1 MNKKENLFTTTLR
14 LNLNNAQDMEAWNN
28 LMSTDRNQ
36 PEYSSYSRTIVTA
49 INDHFARQDR
59 MEEQQEWETALL
71 KKIEATILET
81 PPTVFKGS
89 RSPLRNRLQRNL
101 SRQHRL
107 IRMMKQKRTSKPSWT
122 ASEGCTTSGITT
134 DRKMIPLVIPD
145 QVEERK
151 T

>member
-71 KKIEATILET
+71 KKIEATIRET
-81 PPTVFKGS
+81 FAS
-89 RSPLRNRLQRNL
+89 C
-101 SRQHRL
+101 
-107 IRMMKQKRTSKPSWT
+107 MKEFQ
-122 ASEGCTTSGITT
+122 ITT
-134 DRKMIPLVIPD
+134 AQPTTEKSDPPAQPD
-145 QVEERK
+145 PPDEMEERIVAFLDNF
-151 T
+151 

>member
-36 PEYSSYSRTIVTA
+36 PEYSSYCRTIVTA

-71 KKIEATILET
+71 KKIEATIRET
-81 PPTVFKGS
+81 FTSCMNDFQIIVGQPTAEKSEPPA
-89 RSPLRNRLQRNL
+89 Q
-101 SRQHRL
+101 
-107 IRMMKQKRTSKPSWT
+107 
-122 ASEGCTTSGITT
+122 
-134 DRKMIPLVIPD
+134 PD
-145 QVEERK
+145 PPDEMEERIVAFLDNF
-151 T
+151 

>member
-14 LNLNNAQDMEAWNN
+14 LNLNNTQDLEAWNN

-71 KKIEATILET
+71 KKIEATIRET
-81 PPTVFKGS
+81 LTNCLQGLLITAAQPTAEKSEPPT
-89 RSPLRNRLQRNL
+89 Q
-101 SRQHRL
+101 
-107 IRMMKQKRTSKPSWT
+107 
-122 ASEGCTTSGITT
+122 
-134 DRKMIPLVIPD
+134 PD
-145 QVEERK
+145 PPDETEANIEAFLDCF
-151 T
+151 

>member
-59 MEEQQEWETALL
+59 MEEQQEWEAALL
-71 KKIEATILET
+71 KKIEATIRET
-81 PPTVFKGS
+81 LT
-89 RSPLRNRLQRNL
+89 NCLQGL
-101 SRQHRL
+101 Q
-107 IRMMKQKRTSKPSWT
+107 
-122 ASEGCTTSGITT
+122 ITT
-134 DRKMIPLVIPD
+134 PQPAAEKSDPPAQPD
-145 QVEERK
+145 PPDETEANIEAFLDCF
-151 T
+151 

>member
-59 MEEQQEWETALL
+59 VEEQREWEAKLL
-71 KKIEATILET
+71 KKIETTIRET
-81 PPTVFKGS
+81 FAICMKEFQITSAPPTTEK
-89 RSPLRNRLQRNL
+89 
-101 SRQHRL
+101 
-107 IRMMKQKRTSKPSWT
+107 
-122 ASEGCTTSGITT
+122 SEPPTQ
-134 DRKMIPLVIPD
+134 PD
-145 QVEERK
+145 PPDETEANIEAFLDCF
-151 T
+151 

>member
-59 MEEQQEWETALL
+59 MEEQQEWETALV
-71 KKIEATILET
+71 KKIEATIQETITNCLQGLQITTT
-81 PPTVFKGS
+81 PPTAEKS
-89 RSPLRNRLQRNL
+89 EPPAQPDSPDETEANIEAFLD
-101 SRQHRL
+101 
-107 IRMMKQKRTSKPSWT
+107 
-122 ASEGCTTSGITT
+122 CF
-134 DRKMIPLVIPD
+134 
-145 QVEERK
+145 
-151 T
+151 

>member
-59 MEEQQEWETALL
+59 LEEQQEWETKLL
-71 KKIEATILET
+71 KKIEATIQET
-81 PPTVFKGS
+81 VT
-89 RSPLRNRLQRNL
+89 NCLQGL
-101 SRQHRL
+101 Q
-107 IRMMKQKRTSKPSWT
+107 
-122 ASEGCTTSGITT
+122 ITT
-134 DRKMIPLVIPD
+134 PQPTAEKSEPPAQPALPD
-145 QVEERK
+145 ETEVNIEAFLDCF
-151 T
+151 

>member
-59 MEEQQEWETALL
+59 MEKQQEWEAALL
-71 KKIEATILET
+71 KKIEATIRET
-81 PPTVFKGS
+81 F
-89 RSPLRNRLQRNL
+89 
-101 SRQHRL
+101 
-107 IRMMKQKRTSKPSWT
+107 TSCLK
-122 ASEGCTTSGITT
+122 EFQITT
-134 DRKMIPLVIPD
+134 VQPKAEKSEPPAQPD
-145 QVEERK
+145 PPDEMEERIVAFLDNF
-151 T
+151 

>member
-1 MNKKENLFTTTLR
+1 MSKKENLFTTTLR

-71 KKIEATILET
+71 KKIEATIQET
-81 PPTVFKGS
+81 VTSCLQGLQIATLQPTSEKSEPPA
-89 RSPLRNRLQRNL
+89 Q
-101 SRQHRL
+101 
-107 IRMMKQKRTSKPSWT
+107 
-122 ASEGCTTSGITT
+122 
-134 DRKMIPLVIPD
+134 PD
-145 QVEERK
+145 PPDETEANIEAFLDCF
-151 T
+151 

>member
-1 MNKKENLFTTTLR
+1 MNKRENLFTTTLR

-71 KKIEATILET
+71 KKIEATIQET
-81 PPTVFKGS
+81 VT
-89 RSPLRNRLQRNL
+89 NCLQGL
-101 SRQHRL
+101 Q
-107 IRMMKQKRTSKPSWT
+107 
-122 ASEGCTTSGITT
+122 ITT
-134 DRKMIPLVIPD
+134 PQPTAEKSEPPAQPALPD
-145 QVEERK
+145 ETEVNIEAFLDCF
-151 T
+151 

>member
-14 LNLNNAQDMEAWNN
+14 LNLSNAQDMEAWNN

-49 INDHFARQDR
+49 INDHFARQDS

-81 PPTVFKGS
+81 LTNCLQGLQITTPPPTAEK
-89 RSPLRNRLQRNL
+89 
-101 SRQHRL
+101 
-107 IRMMKQKRTSKPSWT
+107 
-122 ASEGCTTSGITT
+122 SE
-134 DRKMIPLVIPD
+134 PPAQPD
-145 QVEERK
+145 PPDEMEERIVAFLDNF
-151 T
+151 

>member
-59 MEEQQEWETALL
+59 MEEQQKWETALL
-71 KKIEATILET
+71 KKIEATIQET
-81 PPTVFKGS
+81 V
-89 RSPLRNRLQRNL
+89 
-101 SRQHRL
+101 
-107 IRMMKQKRTSKPSWT
+107 TSCLK
-122 ASEGCTTSGITT
+122 EFQITT
-134 DRKMIPLVIPD
+134 VQPKAEKSEPPAQPD
-145 QVEERK
+145 PPDETEANIEAFLDCF
-151 T
+151 

>member
-71 KKIEATILET
+71 KKIEATIRET
-81 PPTVFKGS
+81 FASCLKEFQITAAQQTTEKSDPPA
-89 RSPLRNRLQRNL
+89 Q
-101 SRQHRL
+101 
-107 IRMMKQKRTSKPSWT
+107 
-122 ASEGCTTSGITT
+122 
-134 DRKMIPLVIPD
+134 PD
-145 QVEERK
+145 PPDEMEERIVAFLDNF
-151 T
+151 